1 MPIYER
7 RCPECGAKF
16 CHLSKIRDRDKAKQ
30 CPNCDHPHTTPIM
43 SATPTTF
50 KFHDAK
56 AIKKVVRRQ
65 GGFGKL
71 TGKDAKY
78 YADKHKMFE
87 DKPGKQE
94 PVE

>member
-1 MPIYER
+1 VQGCGWQFTNPI
-7 RCPECGAKF
+7 
-16 CHLSKIRDRDKAKQ
+16 LS
-30 CPNCDHPHTTPIM
+30 P
-43 SATPTTF
+43 TPTTF

-56 AIKKVVRRQ
+56 AIKDTVKQ
-65 GGFGKL
+65 NQGFGKL

-78 YADKHKMFE
+78 YADKHEMFT